1 MDIPLIPNLQVHSRL
16 GRKPG
21 RPLQCSPTRLQ
32 DLPLHPPNHEPTIAI
47 AR

>member
-1 MDIPLIPNLQVHSRL
+1 MDIPLIPNLQVHSL
-16 GRKPG
+16 PGPELG

-32 DLPLHPPNHEPTIAI
+32 DLPLHPPNRGPTIAI